1 MQSSERQGVSI
12 VSYVFES
19 MGFAFREQPIE
30 DFGIDAIVEERESK
44 SKLTGKLVGVQIKS
58 GTSYFKNIKENKVT
72 FWGKLKHYDYWINYS
87 LPVILVLCDPENR
100 LCIYEVI
107 SSDKIVKTEKNWKIE
122 IDLDNKLQEA
132 APRLR
137 MLNNAQTEYHKR
149 LSTLAFAKGLMEL
162 AEEEKLVVEVREWIN
177 KCSGKGDFII
187 MKENDAGEVKELFGK
202 TIFGFGIRPYEEVL
216 PEVFPWAN
224 LVLDEEYYEMH
235 GDQEYIQYKKQQN
248 LDIYPYQ
255 NSACEVDWYRF
266 RPILN
271 EIGKSF
277 MKLDSFLREGKMYNI
292 EFGNRS

>member
-1 MQSSERQGVSI
+1 
-12 VSYVFES
+12 
-19 MGFAFREQPIE
+19 
-30 DFGIDAIVEERESK
+30 
-44 SKLTGKLVGVQIKS
+44 
-58 GTSYFKNIKENKVT
+58 
-72 FWGKLKHYDYWINYS
+72 
-87 LPVILVLCDPENR
+87 
-100 LCIYEVI
+100 
-107 SSDKIVKTEKNWKIE
+107 
-122 IDLDNKLQEA
+122 
-132 APRLR
+132 
-137 MLNNAQTEYHKR
+137 
-149 LSTLAFAKGLMEL
+149 MEL

-216 PEVFPWAN
+216 LEVFPWAN